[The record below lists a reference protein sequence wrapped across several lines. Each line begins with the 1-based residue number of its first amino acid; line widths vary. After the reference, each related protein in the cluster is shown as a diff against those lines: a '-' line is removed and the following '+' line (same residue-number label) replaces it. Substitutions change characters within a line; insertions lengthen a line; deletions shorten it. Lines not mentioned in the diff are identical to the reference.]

1 MNVHASKSK
10 TLVNN
15 IPMSAV
21 YGGMN
26 AVRFQKLQR
35 LWGDTVMS
43 AILDEDL
50 DSLSEDEFDAVVAQR
65 FYDACQRRAT
75 KAGWYARTHNIKRK
89 AFK

>member
-15 IPMSAV
+15 IPMSAI

-26 AVRFQKLQR
+26 ATRLHKLQE
-35 LWGDTVMS
+35 LHSSTVVDC
-43 AILDEDL
+43 ITDESL
-50 DSLSEDEFDAVVAQR
+50 DSMSDSEFDTVVAQR